1 MKMRVQRLLNFSTHP
16 GEPEMFNDDW
26 NRISDFLHDRRF
38 DGLELYPVGSYP
50 FERIP
55 PDLICGLHLRF
66 FVLLRQIWQENR
78 EELLRIFGSLDSVR
92 HFYGGIDR
100 QRIIDVYR
108 EQFELAHRLGCEYVV
123 FHPAHCELEYIY
135 TWNFPY
141 RWQDTLDLSAE
152 ILNESLRHS
161 RYKGLLLFENLW
173 WPGSFRL
180 NAIEEYTY
188 LRGRVAYDHCGI
200 VLDTGHLLAAAGGFT
215 REDEA
220 VAFLL
225 KRAEELEELHHE
237 IQAVHLCC
245 SLSGE
250 YIRNSRTENNSA
262 DTNLSFWPRLKQAR
276 RHVSRID
283 THDPFSLPAIGR
295 FLELLDPRYV
305 VFEFTF
311 NNLGVWE
318 KKISIQQKAL
328 EDCLW

>member
-1 MKMRVQRLLNFSTHP
+1 
-16 GEPEMFNDDW
+16 MFDNDW
-26 NRISDFLHDRRF
+26 SRIGDFLHCRRF
-38 DGLELYPVGSYP
+38 DGFELYPVGDYP
-50 FERIP
+50 FECIP
-55 PDLICGLHLRF
+55 PNLICGLHLRF
-66 FVLLRQIWQENR
+66 FVLLRQIWQGNR
-78 EELLRIFGSLDSVR
+78 KELNRIFGSLDNVR

-108 EQFELAHRLGCEYVV
+108 EQFELAHRLDCEYVV

-141 RWQDTLDLSAE
+141 SWQNTLDLCAE
-152 ILNESLRHS
+152 VINESLRHS

-180 NAIEEYTY
+180 NSIEEYTY
-188 LRGRVAYDHCGI
+188 LRQQVDYEHCGI
-200 VLDTGHLLAAAGGFT
+200 VLDTGHLLAAGGGFE
-215 REDEA
+215 RENDA
-220 VAFLL
+220 VIFLL
-225 KRAEELEELHHE
+225 KRAGELAELRGE

-250 YIRNSRTENNSA
+250 YIRNSRAENASA
-262 DTNLSFWPRLKQAR
+262 ADNLSFWPRLRQAR

-283 THDPFSLPAIGR
+283 THDPFSLPTIGKL
-295 FLELLDPRYV
+295 LELLDPRYV

-311 NNLGVWE
+311 RDLAAWQ
-318 KKISIQQKAL
+318 KKINTQQKAL